1 MPRVVV
7 CQLVF
12 FCMFSAG
19 AARAQAGP
27 TQAELTAA
35 QSSREWLYATHDYSG
50 QRYVDSKQI
59 TPSNAKALQVA
70 CVYQASDLGPFQPH
84 PIVYRGVMYL
94 TTRYATMAIDAA
106 TCRERWRHSLVPPSG
121 QPTSF
126 GDAIRTLFANR
137 GSALKD
143 SKLVRGTPDGRLL
156 ALDANSGKVLWERT
170 IADSSI
176 AEVLTMPPLIFED
189 LVVIGPAVSEG
200 GVRGWVGAFRLTN
213 GEPVW
218 KTYTV
223 PEPGEPGSETWENAE
238 AFKHGGGAVWTP
250 FTFDPAGGLLFVAV
264 GNPAP
269 DLAPQVRPGDNLYT
283 NSLLALDIRT
293 GALRWHRQFVPNDYH
308 DWDLTHAGPL
318 LTVRI
323 GGSRRELIVAAGKDG
338 LLRTV
343 DRTSHKVLR
352 QVPVTTRSN
361 VEAPITKEGI
371 HACPGFLGGVQWNGP
386 AYNPGTGLLYVPAVD
401 WCATL
406 KSADSVEYKPGEG
419 YFGGEPTLD
428 SMTTGTGWLTAV
440 DAATGQVRWRY
451 KSGAPMLA
459 AVTTTSAG
467 VLFTGET
474 SGDFLTLD
482 AKNGR
487 VLQRFYT
494 GGPLA
499 GGIVTYEAGGRQYVA
514 AASGSLAGFWKRP
527 PGSAA
532 VFVFALP

>member
-1 MPRVVV
+1 MSRF
-7 CQLVF
+7 LVRLILLSL
-12 FCMFSAG
+12 FSA
-19 AARAQAGP
+19 AEMWAQAGP

-35 QSSREWLYATHDYSG
+35 QSSRDWLYATHDYSG
-50 QRYVDSKQI
+50 QRYADLKQI
-59 TPSNAKALQVA
+59 TPSNARTLRVA

-106 TCRERWRHSLVPPSG
+106 TCRQRWSHALTSPTE

-126 GDAIRTLFANR
+126 GDAIRALFANR
-137 GSALKD
+137 GTALKD
-143 SKLVRGTPDGRLL
+143 GKLVRGTPDGRLL
-156 ALDANSGKVLWERT
+156 ALDAASGAVVWERT
-170 IADSSI
+170 IADSAI

-213 GEPVW
+213 GKPVW
-218 KTYTV
+218 KFYTV
-223 PEPGEPGSETWENAE
+223 PAPGEPGSETWENPE

-250 FTFDPAGGLLFVAV
+250 FSFDPAEGLLFVAA

-269 DLAPQVRPGDNLYT
+269 DLAPDARPGDNLYT
-283 NSLLALDIRT
+283 NSMIALDIRT

-318 LTVRI
+318 LTTSV
-323 GGSRRELIVAAGKDG
+323 GGTWKELIVAAGKDG

-343 DRTSHKVLR
+343 DRNSREVLTE
-352 QVPVTTRSN
+352 VPVTTRSG
-361 VEAPITKEGI
+361 VEAPITKEGV
-371 HACPGFLGGVQWNGP
+371 HACPGFLGGVEWNGP
-386 AYNPGTGLLYVPAVD
+386 AYNPRTGLLYVPAVD
-401 WCATL
+401 WCATF
-406 KSADSVEYKPGEG
+406 KSVDSVEYKPGTG

-428 SMTTGTGWLTAV
+428 STTTGTGWLTAV
-440 DAATGQVRWRY
+440 DAATGKARWRY
-451 KSGAPMLA
+451 KSDSPMLA
-459 AVTTTSAG
+459 AVTTTSGG

-474 SGDFLTLD
+474 AGDFLVLD

-487 VLQRFYT
+487 VLHRLYT

-499 GGIVTYEAGGRQYVA
+499 GGVVTYEVRGKQYVA

-527 PGSAA
+527 PGSATM
-532 VFVFALP
+532 FVFALP